1 VRWLHV
7 AEAADVAVMLTGGE
21 MVLKPGLLLAGDERA
36 QTEYPESMQRADAVA
51 VMLGLGRA
59 LRTTPEPMRRA
70 AERCGAPLIVLHR
83 PAPFDRLT
91 EEVHSRLIHG
101 RFAALKLSDR
111 MRSSLTALNLSGA
124 PWQSRRRAAP
134 VLLRP
139 VGPRDHRDAQIL
151 HAPTRLL
158 RWPHR
163 LGVRAIVV
171 VVVDLAQHWLKPMRA
186 GHPQTTGHDCASI
199 VIGRRA
205 QGRSARRRTPPP
217 PYHQSERRAHDS
229 IPWLRIAVPAR
240 RGGRTPAGSPRGQRA
255 RGRCEVP
262 VPHARG
268 SRHTGGRERLGT
280 PVGRHQLQR
289 TGPEHTAGPAKTA
302 PTGYP
307 RPGRS
312 LWLSRAI

>member
-1 VRWLHV
+1 MRWLHV

-217 PYHQSERRAHDS
+217 PYHQSDGAGHRSVQARPDALGCEETRRKPAHLGPDH
-229 IPWLRIAVPAR
+229 
-240 RGGRTPAGSPRGQRA
+240 
-255 RGRCEVP
+255 
-262 VPHARG
+262 PHDGCHRQV
-268 SRHTGGRERLGT
+268 RERGAT
-280 PVGRHQLQR
+280 SASKTVRDAR
-289 TGPEHTAGPAKTA
+289 TE
-302 PTGYP
+302 
-307 RPGRS
+307 PGH
-312 LWLSRAI
+312 LLL